1 MMSYEEFAK
10 KVAEDARLQELVER
24 YEADTDSLT
33 DEELSEMVSRYERAQ
48 GGLFG
53 DGELLDDDSY
63 ADLFMPADDD
73 PIWDESPVDL
83 FGPWWE

>member
-1 MMSYEEFAK
+1 MMSYEKFATK
-10 KVAEDARLQELVER
+10 AAEDARLQELAAR
-24 YEADTDSLT
+24 YNADTNSLT